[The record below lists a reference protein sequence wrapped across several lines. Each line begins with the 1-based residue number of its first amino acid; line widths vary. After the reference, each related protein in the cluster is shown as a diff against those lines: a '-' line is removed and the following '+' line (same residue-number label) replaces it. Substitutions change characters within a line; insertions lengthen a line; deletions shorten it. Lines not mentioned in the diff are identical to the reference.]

1 MSYEELLI
9 EADRLGLRA
18 KELPLEADDGLIY
31 KNRIAIRKNIPTLRE
46 KACVL
51 SEELGHYYTSA
62 GDILDQSFTSNR
74 KQEYKARLWAYDKQ
88 IGLTGIIRA
97 YEHGCQN
104 LYEMADYLDVTEEFL
119 LEALQCYK
127 SKYGLNVNINNY
139 IIYFEPNLG
148 VMKRLY

>member
-62 GDILDQSFTSNR
+62 GDILDQSFTSNQ

-88 IGLTGIIRA
+88 IGLDGIISA
-97 YEHGCQN
+97 YENGCQN
-104 LYEMADYLDVTEEFL
+104 LYEMAEHLDVTEEFL

-127 SKYGLNVNINNY
+127 SKYGVNVSINNY
-139 IIYFEPNLG
+139 IIYFEPYLG
-148 VMKRLY
+148 VMKMIC